1 MTDDGIIEDGLTQA
15 GLTEGGMIAPK
26 PRKVR
31 WAVLIGAV
39 ALGLLVGGGVI
50 AYFTYTKL
58 DLTLR
63 GLQTAYTAEQTTAKR
78 LARKAEELSKTL
90 KQAKDRVKAREES
103 DRETEA

>member
-78 LARKAEELSKTL
+78 DRKSTRLNSSHRCISYAVFCL
-90 KQAKDRVKAREES
+90 KKK
-103 DRETEA
+103 